1 MGGQAHISS
10 MSRGVASAFLA
21 GEGPGEG
28 LGNFLEKQR
37 LQVRKPV
44 GPSHEDSLCLL
55 LAAPQSRTQTGAQI
69 SAQPSGGIDWQTF
82 SLL

>member
-21 GEGPGEG
+21 GEG